1 MDIDYYFNGFI
12 FNKIP
17 LLKKLKL
24 REVIIAK
31 ILYGGVR
38 LENNTDIFK
47 LLHLDFLKRLT
58 HLNYTEVTEWG
69 IRTKVKMDF

>member
-47 LLHLDFLKRLT
+47 LLHLDYLKRLT
-58 HLNYTEVTEWG
+58 YLNYTEVTEWG
-69 IRTKVKMDF
+69 VRTRVKMDF